1 MLKHYA
7 RVLYAGSFFSEDEA
21 RPVERRD
28 PALVSLDGW
37 AYGFWFEDREEVD
50 AGGETLVGPWKNRS
64 PRHLQGEVFDLD
76 RVKREVPNSDIL
88 QRNMGYNNWSRV
100 LRCKQGFI
108 DLRDDDVV
116 LHPPERGDG

>member
-1 MLKHYA
+1 MLKHYV
-7 RVLYAGSFFSEDEA
+7 RVLHAGSFFSEDES

-50 AGGETLVGPWKNRS
+50 AGGETLTGPWKNRS
-64 PRHLQGEVFDLD
+64 PRYLQGEVFDLE

-88 QRNMGYNNWSRV
+88 QSNMECNGWSRV

-116 LHPPERGDG
+116 LPA